1 VRRLVPAIGAVV
13 AFALAGYVSVA
24 ESMPEFG
31 FYDGIWMLAGAAVA
45 SGIAGA
51 VSWRWSRERSLP
63 LVVVAAA
70 IGAWAPIVWMALRGP
85 VALLP
90 RLKGTWRLLGGDVVS
105 AAVPVGVACLWIALR
120 PPDRG
125 DVRPT

>member
-13 AFALAGYVSVA
+13 ALALAGYVSVT

-45 SGIAGA
+45 SGIAGV

-63 LVVVAAA
+63 LVVAAAA
-70 IGAWAPIVWMALRGP
+70 IGAWAPILWLAHRGS

-90 RLKGTWRLLGGDVVS
+90 RLRGTWYMMGGDVVS

-120 PPDRG
+120 PPDRV
-125 DVRPT
+125 DPHPS